1 MKKINKLVIII
12 AVAVCATVGLALGLI
27 FGREKEVLLLKAE
40 LVSATVYEGN
50 ELDLTGGILQYQI
63 EDEKSQIS
71 LTSPDVSISGFNKN
85 IQGEQTL
92 TIEYKG
98 KEITLVVTVLPRV
111 AVESAQTVYFVGEDF
126 NNEKGTVKVVL
137 ANGSTISVPL
147 SDSKI
152 SVEGFNSASET
163 SALTLTVTYTDGDF
177 SYGNTMKVRVV
188 EPEISLKKPNDC
200 DYMSHETE
208 LKYNG
213 GYLKVKVDGKTEYV
227 DLTSAGVSVEGYN
240 PEALTVANY
249 GKPVTQTITVTYK
262 NREFTFPVTVTYS
275 EVSLVRHYASELA
288 SLDWTGDT
296 APVIT
301 KEQGENALKAVEAYL
316 SLDDEDKALIT
327 NKEKKTIVLPAAV
340 YGYEEWKT
348 EAIAYQNTFVI
359 SGNTVILTCESY
371 DTTKTDAGKLGD
383 TSARIYTL
391 GDVLATIATEFAE
404 EEIFEKK
411 ISEYLGAVYSAEAL
425 SNCKSVL
432 DYMVTLYDALKD
444 VPANWETLGT
454 DLTQYASGFNTA
466 LEAIKGS
473 AYKSYDS
480 RFIYGLVSNWREKN
494 DYAELLYTYFYG
506 KNDSE
511 AIAKLKDVILPGK
524 VNELYVTIR
533 DAINQTSYM
542 GNAMQVGYIVDTTE
556 FMVLF
561 TNAQE
566 LMTELGNLA
575 DGNMYKELY
584 KTLKFDG
591 ILYRGGQPISVS
603 FTELYDFVRTTS
615 YGFVDLLHTMY
626 ESNLYERLWR
636 PYLAIV
642 TSTEEG
648 YFESN
653 DYKQD
658 VEELFRAF
666 VEATP
671 TEQYSFLDS
680 LNIFYRY
687 NHSLQTPILA
697 LSAENGYVYS
707 VFSKIINE
715 YYDETLDEETYVV
728 YEKLVKAMEYYVVRF
743 KFADAYESFVDNILE
758 AKAEYEALDPE
769 KKLAFNNNVNLK
781 FFYDKYVG
789 YYEQETKFA
798 TLDAT
803 WAAKFD
809 ELKQAYLNAYD
820 AYVLIMNDKAPTNA
834 YALFFSA
841 YKKSVEISNYIL
853 TNASA
858 EVKTVYYYQGMPLAD
873 GFLTYSMDSW
883 ALEFRTMYAGF
894 MMDIRLNT
902 TSGGSRTLWDFYL
915 TETYNLDEFFLSLYE
930 ILVAY
935 KNEDFSGVTTQ
946 EVADVMQGY
955 NALSL
960 EKKIIF
966 SYFEE
971 YYVNALRAYVDQA
984 FTATACK
991 SLFNDLLT
999 AQEKYLAYLLHV
1011 SNTEADKIK
1020 PQYESEFKTA
1030 AKKVIDGYADLS
1042 EAQKQEF
1049 GAIKSVCD
1057 FYEAEYN
1064 KLA

>member
-1 MKKINKLVIII
+1 MKKISKSVIII
-12 AVAVCATVGLALGLI
+12 AAAVCVAVGLALGLI

-40 LVSATVYEGN
+40 LASATVYEGN

-63 EDEKSQIS
+63 EDEKLEIS

-92 TIEYKG
+92 TIEYAG
-98 KEITLVVTVLPRV
+98 KTITVVVTVLPRV

-126 NNEKGTVKVVL
+126 NNAKGTVKVLL

-147 SDSKI
+147 NDEKI
-152 SVEGFNSASET
+152 SVDGFDSSAVT
-163 SALTLTVTYTDGDF
+163 SSLTLTVTYTDGDF

-200 DYMSHETE
+200 DYMSHEAE

-227 DLTSAGVSVEGYN
+227 DFTSAGVTVEGYA
-240 PEALTVANY
+240 PEALTIANY

-262 NREFTFPVTVTYS
+262 NRVFTFPVTVTYS
-275 EVSLVRHYASELA
+275 EVSLVRHYATELA
-288 SLDWTGDT
+288 SLDWTGDE
-296 APVIT
+296 APEIT
-301 KEQGENALKAVEAYL
+301 SEQGENALKAVEAYL
-316 SLDDEDKALIT
+316 GLDDEDKALIT
-327 NKEKKTIVLPAAV
+327 AQQMRSIVLPAAV
-340 YGYEEWKT
+340 YGFEEWKA

-371 DTTKTDAGKLGD
+371 ETTMTDAQKLGD

-425 SNCKSVL
+425 ANCKSVL
-432 DYMVTLYDALKD
+432 EYMITLYDALKE
-444 VPANWETLGT
+444 VPENWETLGT
-454 DLTQYASGFNTA
+454 DLTQYASGFNAA

-473 AYKSYDS
+473 RYKSYDS
-480 RFIYGLVSNWREKN
+480 RFIYDLVSNWRAN
-494 DYAELLYTYFYG
+494 DDYAELLYTYFYG

-511 AIAKLKDVILPGK
+511 AISKLKDVILPGK
-524 VNELYVTIR
+524 VNELYVTLR
-533 DAINQTSYM
+533 EAINATSYM
-542 GNAMQVGYIVDTTE
+542 GNAMNVGYIVDTTE
-556 FMVLF
+556 YMVLF
-561 TNAQE
+561 KQTQD
-566 LMTELGNLA
+566 LMRELGNLA

-584 KTLKFDG
+584 NTLKFDG
-591 ILYRGGQPISVS
+591 ILYRGNQPISVS
-603 FTELYDFVRTTS
+603 FSELYDFVRTTS

-626 ESNLYERLWR
+626 ESDLYERLWA

-642 TSTEEG
+642 TATEEG
-648 YFESN
+648 YFEST
-653 DYKQD
+653 DYRND
-658 VEELFRAF
+658 VEALFRAF

-687 NHSLQTPILA
+687 NYSLQSPILA
-697 LSAENGYVYS
+697 LSAEDGYVYS

-715 YYDETLDEETYVV
+715 YYSEELDEDVYVV

-743 KFADAYESFVDNILE
+743 KFTDAYESFVDNILE
-758 AKAEYEALDPE
+758 AKAEYEALDPA
-769 KKLAFNNNVNLK
+769 KKAAFNSNENLK

-803 WAAKFD
+803 WTAKFD

-853 TNASA
+853 TEGSTD
-858 EVKTVYYYQGMPLAD
+858 VKNVYYYQGMPLAE

-883 ALEFRTMYAGF
+883 ALEFRGMYAGF

-902 TSGGSRTLWDFYL
+902 TGGSSRMLWDFYL
-915 TETYNLDEFFLSLYE
+915 TETYNLDEFFLGLYE
-930 ILVAY
+930 LLVAY
-935 KNEDFSGVTTQ
+935 KDEDFSNVTLQ
-946 EVADVMQGY
+946 QVADIMQSY
-955 NALSL
+955 NNLTL

-971 YYVNALRAYVDQA
+971 YYVNALRAYVDRA
-984 FTATACK
+984 FTTTACK
-991 SLFNDLLT
+991 NLFNDLLT
-999 AQEKYLAYLLHV
+999 TQEKYLAYVLHV
-1011 SNTEADKIK
+1011 TNTEADKVK
-1020 PQYESEFKTA
+1020 PNYEKDFKDA
-1030 AKKVIDGYADLS
+1030 AKKLIDGYTDLNDTAK
-1042 EAQKQEF
+1042 EEF

-1057 FYEAEYN
+1057 FYESKYN
-1064 KLA
+1064 ELA